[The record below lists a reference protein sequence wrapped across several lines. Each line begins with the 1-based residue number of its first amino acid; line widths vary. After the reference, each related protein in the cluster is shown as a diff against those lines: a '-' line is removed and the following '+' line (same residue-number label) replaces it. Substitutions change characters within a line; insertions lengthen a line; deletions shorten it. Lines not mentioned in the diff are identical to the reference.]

1 MRDLERSARIDEVGH
16 TDRHAGGTGQ
26 DKLGRIFASHDTA
39 DAVDGDIDGLGNLP
53 DHAHGDVMTQRA
65 RKTALGLCHAGLAGM
80 DVDGHALDGVDD
92 RKAVGA
98 GGLEGLGD
106 LGDVDRRHLH
116 EQRLIGHLAAGSHNG
131 RGALGRGAHGGTAG
145 GRTVTI
151 NAAAVCMS
159 GIQLAALRDRLNAL
173 ACQPLTLTIEDAHG
187 IRSADCWLADD
198 TDPIPLP
205 TEQAAAFTLVLYC
218 PDPLKYGPP
227 ITYPASGGVIRIRNE
242 GNAPTW
248 PSIAV
253 TGRATSLRLT
263 LGDGEVRWQGDA
275 DGLTLDFRDMIPSA
289 GNVTKDLA
297 FRIPPGASTVTAA
310 VDAGATVS
318 MTVRPAWR

>member
-1 MRDLERSARIDEVGH
+1 M
-16 TDRHAGGTGQ
+16 
-26 DKLGRIFASHDTA
+26 
-39 DAVDGDIDGLGNLP
+39 
-53 DHAHGDVMTQRA
+53 
-65 RKTALGLCHAGLAGM
+65 
-80 DVDGHALDGVDD
+80 
-92 RKAVGA
+92 KAVISSPDDTLALNGLRPMNHGPLWITGDGISGWYGA
-98 GGLEGLGD
+98 QGA
-106 LGDVDRRHLH
+106 R
-116 EQRLIGHLAAGSHNG
+116 EQATDIPQQDGAYWPSRL
-131 RGALGRGAHGGTAG
+131 TAG

-227 ITYPASGGVIRIRNE
+227 VTYPASGGVIRVRNE

-248 PSIAV
+248 PSVAV
-253 TGRATSLRLT
+253 SGHATSLRLT

-275 DGLTLDFRDMIPSA
+275 DGLTLDFHDMIPSS
-289 GNVTKDLA
+289 GTIVHDLA
-297 FRIPPGASTVTAA
+297 FRIPPGASAVTAT